1 MAGKPTLFIVDGYS
15 FVFRAYHIMGNMT
28 APDGTPTGALYGFL
42 NMLIALVQQK
52 KPDYL
57 IVALDF
63 HGPTFREDIY
73 PEYKATRQA
82 TPEDLIEQIAML
94 RPILDAL
101 KIPWAEFEGYE
112 ADDVIGTIGKEYA
125 KKKWDVRIVTSDSD
139 LMQLVDDDI
148 KLWRNVKGT
157 TEMEEFDAKNVLKKF
172 PVSRPINVIDYKA
185 LVGDSSD
192 NIPGVRGVGE
202 KTATKLLA
210 DYDTVE
216 KIYKNLDKIEPD
228 SLRKKLDEGREMAF
242 LSKDLATI
250 RTDLDLK
257 FDIEKF
263 HLHEIDTDSAAVWF
277 KKLGFRRLAERMGVD
292 LAGAKAPAKGKNDKE
307 EDGERVGPWL
317 ESLQSILVDDAAA
330 FKKLLKELKKAGKFA
345 IDVET
350 DSLDAR
356 TTKLVGV
363 AVCYESGKAYYMPV
377 GHLSSTMEL
386 IPTSPAP
393 KQLALDVVL
402 DGLGKLLTDEKIE
415 KYIQHA
421 KFEYLVFCNH
431 GIEIKGI
438 AFDTMLASYLID
450 PDERHNLKDLAR
462 KHLNWDMTPIS
473 DLIGKGAKQRS
484 MDSVEVCDAA
494 PYACADAAACF
505 ELTRLFKPQ
514 IKKEGLAKLFDD
526 IEMPVEIILA
536 KMEREGIRL
545 DGAALD
551 ELSVELDKLLA
562 AKEKEIFKVLPREIN
577 LNSPIQLAELLFDEM
592 KIPRVRARST
602 DAEVLGK
609 LKDDYP
615 VAGMILEYRTLA
627 KLRGTYTDAL
637 KQLIAEDGRVHTSY
651 NQTITSTGRLSS
663 SNPNLQN
670 IPIRTEIGQKVRKA
684 FVARANDWVLLSGD
698 YSQIELRLLAHFTG
712 DERLVKAF
720 KDGEDI
726 HRRTAMEV
734 FDVGPDDVTRE
745 MRRQAKVIN
754 FGIIYG
760 MTAHGLIDEL
770 HVSRAECQAYL
781 DKFFDRYP
789 MVKPWMNDL
798 IQSARE
804 EGYVRT
810 LFGRRKAYAE
820 LMSRNAQIR
829 QAAERAATNMPLQGT
844 AADIVK
850 VAMVAVDELLAQKGF
865 ATKMLLQVH
874 DELVFDV
881 PKKEMDSVADMIGK
895 KMSGIIKLNI
905 PLVVNFKYGPN
916 WLEMKDAGTYGD

>member
-1 MAGKPTLFIVDGYS
+1 MAGKPTLYIVDGYS
-15 FVFRAYHIMGNMT
+15 FVFRAYHIMGDMT
-28 APDGTPTGALYGFL
+28 SPDGTPTGALYGFL

-57 IVALDF
+57 VVALDY
-63 HGPTFREDIY
+63 HGPTFREEIF
-73 PEYKATRQA
+73 PEYKANRDK
-82 TPEDLIEQIAML
+82 TPEDLIDQLEML

-112 ADDVIGTIGKEYA
+112 ADDVIGTLSKEYA
-125 KKKWDVRIVTSDSD
+125 KKEWDINIVTSDSD
-139 LMQLVDDDI
+139 LMQLVDEHI
-148 KLWRNVKGT
+148 SVLRNVRGT
-157 TEMEEFDAKNVLKKF
+157 SEMEEFDIAGVLGKF
-172 PVSRPINVIDYKA
+172 PVAEPINVVDYKA

-192 NIPGVRGVGE
+192 NIPGVRGVGK
-202 KTATKLLA
+202 KTAETLLA
-210 DYDTVE
+210 EYPTFE
-216 KIYKNLDKIEPD
+216 EIYKNIDKIE
-228 SLRKKLDEGREMAF
+228 SASVRKKLEEGKELGA

-250 RTDLDLK
+250 RTNLDLK

-263 HLHEIDTDSAAVWF
+263 HLHEIDKESATEWF
-277 KKLGFRRLAERMGVD
+277 KRLGFRRLADRIGVD
-292 LAGAKAPAKGKNDKE
+292 LSDAKVSAEKR
-307 EDGERVGPWL
+307 EDRACPGL
-317 ESLQSILVDDAAA
+317 ESLDCILVNDETT
-330 FKKLLKELKKAGKFA
+330 FKKLLKELKKAGEFA

-356 TTKLVGV
+356 TAKLVGI
-363 AVCYESGKAYYMPV
+363 AVCYESGKAYYIPV
-377 GHLSSTMEL
+377 GHMPETMEL
-386 IPTSPAP
+386 IPTGPVP
-393 KQLALDVVL
+393 KQLEIDFVL
-402 DGLGKLLTDEKIE
+402 KEFEKLLTSEKLG

-421 KFEYLVFCNH
+421 KYEYLVFQNYE
-431 GIEIKGI
+431 IEMKGI
-438 AFDTMLASYLID
+438 TFDTMLASYLLD

-462 KHLNWDMTPIS
+462 KHLNWEMTPIS
-473 DLIGKGAKQRS
+473 DLIGKGAKQKS
-484 MDSVEVCDAA
+484 MDIVEISDAC

-514 IKKEGLAKLFDD
+514 IKEEGLEKLFYD
-526 IEMPVEIILA
+526 IELPVEIILA
-536 KMEREGIRL
+536 NMEKEGIRL
-545 DGAALD
+545 DGDALD
-551 ELSVELDKLLA
+551 ELSAELDELITK
-562 AKEKEIFKVLPREIN
+562 KEKEIFNVLPHEIN

-592 KIPRVRARST
+592 KLPKVRARST

-609 LKDDYP
+609 LKEEYP

-627 KLRGTYTDAL
+627 KLRSTYTEAL
-637 KQLIAEDGRVHTSY
+637 KELIAEDGRVHTSY

-684 FVARANDWVLLSGD
+684 FIAKKQGWVLLSGD

-712 DERLVKAF
+712 DETLVNAF
-720 KDGEDI
+720 KQGEDI

-734 FDVGPDDVTRE
+734 FEVGPDEVTRE

-754 FGIIYG
+754 FGIVYG

-789 MVKPWMNDL
+789 KVKPWMSDL
-798 IQSARE
+798 ISCARE

-820 LMSRNAQIR
+820 LTSRNAMRR
-829 QAAERAATNMPLQGT
+829 QAAERAAVNMPLQGT

-850 VAMVAVDELLAQKGF
+850 VAMVAVDELLLERGF
-865 ATKMLLQVH
+865 ESKMLLQVH

-881 PKKEMDSVADMIGK
+881 PKKESDDVTAIIGET
-895 KMSGIIKLNI
+895 MSGIVELKV
-905 PLVVNFKYGPN
+905 PLVVNFKSGPN
-916 WLEMKDAGTYGD
+916 WLEMKDVGTYGA